1 MNDFSTIKITDS
13 TANPAPL
20 GLLGFGLT
28 TVLLNIANAGLIPLT
43 SMIMG
48 MGIFVGGL
56 AQIFAGLMEWKKSN
70 TFGTTAF
77 TSYGVFWLSLVVIWT
92 FPKMG
97 LANAPDPASMG
108 WYLLIWG
115 FFTTVMFIGT
125 LKLNRALQVVFASL
139 FILFYLLAIADFTGN
154 LALKTF
160 AGYEGIF
167 CGFSAI
173 YTSLAQVLNEV
184 YGKQILPLGLL
195 QK

>member
-1 MNDFSTIKITDS
+1 MNDYSAIKITDS

-20 GLLGFGLT
+20 GLIGFGMT

-56 AQIFAGLMEWKKSN
+56 SQIFAGLMEWKKNN
-70 TFGTTAF
+70 TFGMTAF
-77 TSYGVFWLSLVVIWT
+77 TAYGSFWLSLVATWT
-92 FPKMG
+92 LPKMG
-97 LANAPDPASMG
+97 LANAPDPVSMG
-108 WYLLIWG
+108 WYLVIWG
-115 FFTTVMFIGT
+115 IFTTGMLIATFR
-125 LKLNRALQVVFASL
+125 LNRALQVVFASL
-139 FILFYLLAIADFTGN
+139 SILFFLLAIGDFTGN
-154 LALKTF
+154 LAIKTF

-173 YTSLAQVLNEV
+173 YASLAQIINEI

-195 QK
+195 TK